1 MRKRINR
8 NAICSSD
15 NYKASRKAHLEM
27 LKEHHKS
34 FNVSMLSKS
43 DTIDSEGLSI
53 KRQIALD
60 NRKVKVSVFGKI
72 CTITMKE
79 FKERFEHLGWKILD

>member
-15 NYKASRKAHLEM
+15 HYRESKKAHLEM
-27 LKEHHKS
+27 LKENHKNFS
-34 FNVSMLSKS
+34 VSLMSSTEDSK
-43 DTIDSEGLSI
+43 GLSI
-53 KRQIALD
+53 KVQIALD

-79 FKERFEHLGWKILD
+79 YKEHFEPLGWKTID